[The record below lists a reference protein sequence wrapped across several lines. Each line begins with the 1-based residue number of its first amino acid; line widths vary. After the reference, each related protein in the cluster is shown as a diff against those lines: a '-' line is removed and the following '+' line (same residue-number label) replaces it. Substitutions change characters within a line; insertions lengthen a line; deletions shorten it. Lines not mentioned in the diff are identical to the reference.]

1 MQLADSSEFP
11 SRSEVPVTVYLA
23 ILSMLTVA
31 MPSEDLPKHKKTDV
45 QVEIMFLNLA

>member
-23 ILSMLTVA
+23 ILSLLTVA
-31 MPSEDLPKHKKTDV
+31 MPSEDLQKHKTDA